1 MYKGEELGR
10 REDHKEEERR
20 RGGRVA
26 HSGQPGLTC
35 VSPLTGSPLRWE
47 GGGEASVVAPD
58 SWGLEEEGEG
68 SQETCLCVF
77 ASSPSKL
84 LGLRRASDVTS
95 GWGRSGGGGGGGR
108 VDEQTDRQ
116 TDRKTETDRK
126 KTEKENHTLNSKGQ
140 D

>member
-1 MYKGEELGR
+1 M
-10 REDHKEEERR
+10 
-20 RGGRVA
+20 
-26 HSGQPGLTC
+26 
-35 VSPLTGSPLRWE
+35 SPLTGSPLRWE
-47 GGGEASVVAPD
+47 GGGEASVVAPA

-116 TDRKTETDRK
+116 TDRKTERQ
-126 KTEKENHTLNSKGQ
+126 TEKRRKRRTILLIPKDRTSIFGY
-140 D
+140 